1 MKTIHFTV
9 VHTRYVGWTLSQDV
23 RLMLKHPQGM
33 TYVYIIRVLRDIVE
47 GYSTKRALVTVCC
60 ANIITL
66 LVLFR
71 FRTKPLGHLM
81 ACRFFFQS
89 IGNWNKSKIESIFK
103 FLVADWVPVI
113 CRLCWNTMDKLDT
126 KEVWKIVRF
135 QDETH
140 AMHNAGR
147 FISFFSFHHTIH
159 FKVKVKINTLWLN

>member
-66 LVLFR
+66 WVLFR

-103 FLVADWVPVI
+103 FLVADCGFLSFADCVEIQWTN
-113 CRLCWNTMDKLDT
+113 LMLKKYEKLSDFRM
-126 KEVWKIVRF
+126 KPMRCIML
-135 QDETH
+135 DD
-140 AMHNAGR
+140 
-147 FISFFSFHHTIH
+147 SFLFSH
-159 FKVKVKINTLWLN
+159 FTTPYILK